1 MPNSLSDL
9 NDSSDAGIPYN
20 DPRAYSIT
28 FSVDSPSTQN
38 VNTNEDIV
46 FNSPVGTN
54 ITALISTP
62 RDITY
67 TINVSGIVDPMYIS
81 WAAQALPP
89 GVTFSNPSTNVF
101 VLTGVN
107 GVSVWNAYKSP
118 ELIAKDRATNFSY
131 TATISYPNPANTVL
145 TSTKAWTVNVTVTAQ
160 NEMSAA
166 TNFTYNED
174 SANNLLTGTPR
185 ITDGTDDG
193 STDFGDYNLAI
204 QANTANALLY
214 FYSTFDGGGNT
225 SYDSSSRTLTINSN
239 KTEVNNHLGN
249 LYFTP
254 RPNFDQNFLLTYTL
268 INPISGLQTS
278 ITQQGNIANTNT
290 DVSNVSG
297 ITRTYVTNNI
307 DLLFPNTVP
316 TINDTASGT
325 YTITMTPSANIGF
338 IGLGENFDSPAN
350 WNWATNT
357 YTISGIR
364 SEIQPVLANLR
375 FFSNKGTTS
384 NVTVT
389 YTQSRTVGGATDTIT
404 QTFPLNCTG
413 NVALLT
419 GGNTAVTYSED
430 QSGNFATQA
439 NLVTI
444 NSLPHYSDA
453 MSIELRSK
461 STGGTTLTD
470 AVNFDA
476 AGWSVIGNSTATA
489 GVYKSFTRPLN
500 VTQQLSRLSAIGTV
514 NLSPRPDADFNFVVA
529 QAISSDTH
537 GPSGF
542 DGTVLQTVELPVN
555 VGNTSGEY
563 SLTTTYSYSED
574 AAQTL
579 AFSILDQDT
588 TVTAYNLNIAQSSGT
603 TGMFYVDNVS
613 QGLGNAVVISASKST
628 INSKTVKF
636 LPYADFTGTVG
647 LTFTLTK
654 DNYKGNSVVIA
665 NAIPITMTCGT
676 THTDYTLTTTVGYTE
691 DTPVQLT
698 FAVTDTDANAS
709 SFVSRFDQTSGN
721 TGVFI
726 VNGASQGPGN
736 AAILANS
743 KVNINAANVSFLPY
757 PDYTGAVTIGYTQS
771 KTNSVFGNVTTA
783 SNVAVNLT
791 CTTPVA
797 DYSLTTAYTYAQ
809 SQNTAMVRA
818 VTDNVVLNDTYT
830 IRFDQTSGTDGV
842 FFVDGTSQ
850 GIGNAATVSG
860 SKSTVNAANIT
871 FIPAPQDISNVSI
884 VFDQTR
890 TTSYAGN
897 IVQANAVPI
906 TLTCSTANVLPG
918 YTLPASSTFGQNNYI
933 DFGNIISDTDTLAT
947 SYTVTIQQMTGDP
960 GKWYRGDSN
969 EGASTSPLIVTGT
982 KTYVNGIASPVP
994 PTSYGSIRWYPQIDS
1009 LNAATFAISITK
1021 VNSVFGNYTLLPTTT
1036 ISFTCSGASP
1046 KVQNLDNGS
1055 TRTYVANTTNSIFAS
1070 NTPYIDDGDEP
1081 SNQGYVVSL
1090 SSSNGGFTT
1099 ATTPTI
1105 AQLRSAGTITL
1116 TDSKANIASWF
1127 STVKFVPA
1135 SGFSSSGTFTYTQRR
1150 GGVDGSGN
1158 PHATTTRTVNLTC
1171 SSVNAFNTNYSFPY
1185 SGTASTKTYYW
1196 DPTPEEAYWGN
1207 TSVMVLTGGGQGSH
1221 TAGGGGGKVYTQVFN
1236 TTTAAS
1242 SLTVV
1247 GGLGYVMTVGGTG
1260 GYGSSGDGWGSIM
1273 TGYVVS
1279 NSNNPNFNLSAL
1291 ALGNSSSTGGGQNG
1305 QGNTGGE
1312 GSLNVVTTTNTETVY
1327 AGGNSASAGGQ
1338 TAGGGGASAAGIGGN
1353 ASVNYA
1359 LNVPN
1364 GGNGANGYSFFGTL
1378 YGPGGPGASNN
1389 AGMYPGTVGSGS
1401 YGQGGSASSGG
1412 GGLGGGGT
1420 IEIRIR

>member
-185 ITDGTDDG
+185 IIDGG
-193 STDFGDYNLAI
+193 NANVSNDFGDYNLAI

-461 STGGTTLTD
+461 STDGTTLTD

-588 TVTAYNLNIAQSSGT
+588 TVTAYNLNIAQTSGT

-636 LPYADFTGTVG
+636 LPYADFTDTVG

-743 KVNINAANVSFLPY
+743 KANINAANVSFLPY

-791 CTTPVA
+791 CTTPES
-797 DYSLTTAYTYAQ
+797 DYSLTTAYTYAK
-809 SQNTAMVRA
+809 NVKTTMVYS
-818 VTDNVVLNDTYT
+818 VNDNVVLDDTYT
-830 IRFDQTSGTDGV
+830 LTFRQTTGTPGLFYV
-842 FFVDGTSQ
+842 NGTLQ
-850 GIGNAATVSG
+850 G
-860 SKSTVNAANIT
+860 NAANIT
-871 FIPAPQDISNVSI
+871 NPVVITGSKSSVNSANITFLPYVDDFSNVI
-884 VFDQTR
+884 IQYDQVR

-906 TLTCSTANVLPG
+906 TVTTTDTANTGLYSFPSG
-918 YTLPASSTFGQNNYI
+918 TYAQNAFI
-933 DFGNIISDTDTLAT
+933 DFGALITDADTNAT
-947 SYTVTIQQMTGDP
+947 QYTVTIIQTSGNIGNWFRGTTSRVGTSDTPLVITDTKANINGTGP
-960 GKWYRGDSN
+960 TYGTIRFLPPLGD
-969 EGASTSPLIVTGT
+969 TGSF
-982 KTYVNGIASPVP
+982 GF
-994 PTSYGSIRWYPQIDS
+994 S
-1009 LNAATFAISITK
+1009 LSLSK
-1021 VNSVFGNYTLLPTTT
+1021 VNSVFGSVTQASDVPASYPN
-1036 ISFTCSGASP
+1036 SGATNSF
-1046 KVQNLDNGS
+1046 VSNLANSS
-1055 TRTYVANTTNSIFAS
+1055 TRTYVANDYTSIFSTSTPTISDGS
-1070 NTPYIDDGDEP
+1070 NIGTYTIT
-1081 SNQGYVVSL
+1081 L
-1090 SSSNGGFTT
+1090 SCSNGGFVTQ
-1099 ATTPTI
+1099 TTPTV
-1105 AQLRSAGTITL
+1105 AQLQAAGNLTYSGSATAVN
-1116 TDSKANIASWF
+1116 DWF
-1127 STVKFVPA
+1127 PTVKFVPNYGLNTA
-1135 SGFSSSGTFTYTQRR
+1135 TTFTYTQSC
-1150 GGVDGSGN
+1150 VQISGS
-1158 PHATTTRTVNLTC
+1158 PVLETTRTINLSC
-1171 SSVNAFNTNYSFPY
+1171 SDTNEFNVDYDIPY
-1185 SGTASTKTYYW
+1185 QGTASTYTTTW
-1196 DPTPEEAYWGN
+1196 EPTAQQAVWGN
-1207 TSVMVLTGGGQGSH
+1207 ISVMTSQ
-1221 TAGGGGGKVYTQVFN
+1221 GGGGGGTYSGGGGGLIELFTFN
-1236 TTTAAS
+1236 RTNATY
-1242 SLTVV
+1242 SLNSENYTVV
-1247 GGLGYVMTVGGTG
+1247 CGKGGAAGTQGNASYLRGSVNRNSDGALLSNQTFGNNTINNAGIARVGGSSAVYG
-1260 GYGSSGDGWGSIM
+1260 GTTYSGGTSGTYPS
-1273 TGYVVS
+1273 GHY
-1279 NSNNPNFNLSAL
+1279 SA
-1291 ALGNSSSTGGGQNG
+1291 
-1305 QGNTGGE
+1305 E
-1312 GSLNVVTTTNTETVY
+1312 G
-1327 AGGNSASAGGQ
+1327 
-1338 TAGGGGASAAGIGGN
+1338 GGGGASPALPGDNATYSFNSTQGGQGAFGYTWFGKKYN
-1353 ASVNYA
+1353 
-1359 LNVPN
+1359 P
-1364 GGNGANGYSFFGTL
+1364 GGGGRGYS
-1378 YGPGGPGASNN
+1378 GPGASGPS
-1389 AGMYPGTVGSGS
+1389 AGSGGGTTPLLGIGS
-1401 YGQGGSASSGG
+1401 YGGQVNGAGAGGAVR
-1412 GGLGGGGT
+1412 
-1420 IEIRIR
+1420 IRIR